1 MKEFCKKISNET
13 GVPADQVEKVQKWNL
28 KRGWITCSLPQ
39 YEDVV
44 IHYRSSHSMQ
54 KTADHFN
61 IDKRTVYNIVHKLNI

>member
-1 MKEFCKKISNET
+1 MKEFCKKY
-13 GVPADQVEKVQKWNL
+13 DL
-28 KRGWITCSLPQ
+28 KEATAKALIKDGWITCSLPQ
-39 YEDVV
+39 YEEVV